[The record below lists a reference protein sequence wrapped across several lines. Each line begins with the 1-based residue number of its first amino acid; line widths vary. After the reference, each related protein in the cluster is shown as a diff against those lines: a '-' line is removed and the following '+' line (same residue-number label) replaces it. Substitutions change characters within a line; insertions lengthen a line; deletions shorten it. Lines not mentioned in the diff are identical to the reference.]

1 MLHTSYIELSKSALQ
16 NNIRY
21 MKDRVGEKTRYSMVV
36 KSNAYGHGLED
47 LLPMIEDCGV
57 DHFSVFSA
65 DEAVRA
71 HRVKRSRCDLMI
83 MGWLD
88 DDHLEWAIENEVS
101 FFVFTMD
108 RLVATIE
115 KSKKCRKPARIHIE
129 LETGMH
135 RTGFYEDQLDQVIQL
150 LANNR
155 SNICLEGLCTHL
167 AGAESLANYDR
178 VKAQIELFEK
188 RCRRFQSHDL
198 RPAYRHVA
206 CSAGVFN
213 YPDATLDLVR
223 VGISNYGF
231 WPSDETKMLQLMK
244 REDWVDP
251 LRRVLSWKSFVMSV
265 NEVDEG
271 EYVSYGKTFL
281 TNRKSKIATVPVGYG
296 YGFNRNLSNRGHVLI
311 NGRIMP
317 VIGTVNM
324 NMMVVDVTDLPG
336 VAIGD
341 EVVLVGSQGDKTITV
356 SSFSDMNN
364 SMNYELLTRLPN
376 TIPRQ
381 IVQ

>member
-115 KSKKCRKPARIHIE
+115 KSQKCRMTARIHIE

-135 RTGFYEDQLDQVIQL
+135 RTGFYEDQVLMVIKVL
-150 LANNR
+150 VNNR
-155 SNICLEGLCTHL
+155 SNI
-167 AGAESLANYDR
+167 
-178 VKAQIELFEK
+178 
-188 RCRRFQSHDL
+188 
-198 RPAYRHVA
+198 
-206 CSAGVFN
+206 
-213 YPDATLDLVR
+213 
-223 VGISNYGF
+223 
-231 WPSDETKMLQLMK
+231 
-244 REDWVDP
+244 
-251 LRRVLSWKSFVMSV
+251 
-265 NEVDEG
+265 
-271 EYVSYGKTFL
+271 
-281 TNRKSKIATVPVGYG
+281 
-296 YGFNRNLSNRGHVLI
+296 
-311 NGRIMP
+311 
-317 VIGTVNM
+317 
-324 NMMVVDVTDLPG
+324 
-336 VAIGD
+336 
-341 EVVLVGSQGDKTITV
+341 
-356 SSFSDMNN
+356 
-364 SMNYELLTRLPN
+364 
-376 TIPRQ
+376 
-381 IVQ
+381 